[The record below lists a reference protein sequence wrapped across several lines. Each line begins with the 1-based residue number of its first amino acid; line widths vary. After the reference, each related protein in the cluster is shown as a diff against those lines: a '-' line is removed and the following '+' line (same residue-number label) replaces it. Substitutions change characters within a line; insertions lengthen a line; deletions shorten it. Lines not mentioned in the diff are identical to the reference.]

1 MTSMI
6 QTLKKYNRLQ
16 FCAKFQLGFRG
27 DFLHYSEIPEMVR
40 KYEFLECYASSF
52 LYSDDVLAYLA
63 KNQVNGRASISSY
76 DGPIWATYFFADVDS
91 KDLDKSLLT
100 ARETTSF
107 LTEGWGLPYENV
119 LVSFSGNSG
128 YHVMIDTRVFGTV
141 APSPDFNV
149 VFAIMRRELPKKARI
164 TYPETIDQSIG
175 DKQRI
180 IRLPDTIN
188 IKSGLRKIQLTIP
201 ELFELNTEDI
211 KEKAK
216 KKQPLYFT
224 DLTGMIPTEYV
235 KANPK
240 ASEFYRSALRRVRE
254 RPRQIQRIQL
264 NQPFPDSEDPVK
276 RLCPARQGLWHNKI
290 EEEYRHNSAIRLVA
304 QFRLLGVNE
313 DRSRNLIFFWNRENE
328 IGLPEDELDGIVK
341 YVYVA
346 KVPYVYGCSFEKLRE
361 YCPHSDDWEKC
372 SYSQEYGRLTSTK
385 VNNKT

>member
-1 MTSMI
+1 MSMI
-6 QTLKKYNRLQ
+6 DRLKKYNRLQ
-16 FCAKFQLGFRG
+16 FCAKFQPGFRG
-27 DFLHYSEIPEMVR
+27 DFVHYSEIPDLTR

-52 LYSDDVLAYLA
+52 LYSDNVLDYLA
-63 KNQVNGRASISSY
+63 RNQINGRESVSGY
-76 DGPIWATYFFADVDS
+76 DGPIWATYLFLDLDS
-91 KDLDKSLLT
+91 KDLEKSLLT

-107 LTEGWGLPYENV
+107 LTERWGLPYESV
-119 LVSFSGNSG
+119 LLSFSGNSG
-128 YHVMIDTRVFGTV
+128 YHVMIDTRVFGSV
-141 APSPDFNV
+141 APSPDLNV
-149 VFAIMRRELPKKARI
+149 IFATMRSQLPKKANV
-164 TYPETIDQSIG
+164 THPETLDQTIG

-188 IKSGLRKIQLTIP
+188 IKLGLRKIQLTIP
-201 ELFELNTEDI
+201 ELFELSTEDI

-235 KANPK
+235 KPNPK

-290 EEEYRHNSAIRLVA
+290 KEEYRHNSAIRLVA

-346 KVPYVYGCSFEKLRE
+346 KAPYVYGCSFEKLQE
-361 YCPHSDDWEKC
+361 FCPYLEDRSKC
-372 SYSQEYGRLTSTK
+372 KHHKSQLIEMSQKRDG
-385 VNNKT
+385 

>member
-1 MTSMI
+1 MI
-6 QTLKKYNRLQ
+6 ETLKKYNLLQ
-16 FCAKFQLGFRG
+16 FCAKFQPGFRG
-27 DFLHYSEIPEMVR
+27 DFLHYSEIPEMAR

-63 KNQVNGRASISSY
+63 KNQVNGRASISGY

-107 LTEGWGLPYENV
+107 LTEVWGLPYESV

-128 YHVMIDTRVFGTV
+128 YHVMIDTRVFGSV
-141 APSPDFNV
+141 APSPDLNV
-149 VFAIMRRELPKKARI
+149 IFAAMRSQLPKKANL
-164 TYPETIDQSIG
+164 TYPETVDQSIG

-180 IRLPDTIN
+180 IRSPDTIN

-201 ELFELNTEDI
+201 ELFELSAEDI

-235 KANPK
+235 KPSPK
-240 ASEFYRSALRRVRE
+240 ATEFYRLALQKVRQ
-254 RPRQIQRIQL
+254 RAHTIQKAQIS
-264 NQPFPDSEDPVK
+264 QPFPDSDDPIK
-276 RLCPARQGLWHNKI
+276 YLCPARQGLWNHKI

-313 DRSRNLIFFWNRENE
+313 KRSRDMIFFWNKKNQ
-328 IGLPEDELDGIVK
+328 IDLPDDELEGIVK
-341 YVYVA
+341 YVYA
-346 KVPYVYGCSFEKLRE
+346 ARTPYAYGCSYEKLQE
-361 YCPHSDDWEKC
+361 HCPYQDRSKC
-372 SYSQEYGRLTSTK
+372 RHYK
-385 VNNKT
+385 N